1 MKDEAFIRGKT
12 PMTKAEVR
20 AVSIDKLAL
29 DETSRRV
36 LDVGAGTGSVALQVA
51 KMFPH
56 VAVTAIERNEEAL
69 ALIEQN
75 RRQFGL
81 DNVEIVA
88 AEAPIPLDNT
98 GFDAIFVGGSGGQLT
113 EIIDWSHALLLP
125 GGRLA
130 LNFILL
136 ENALEA
142 AAYLEKGPWQEV
154 EIIQMQVSKWQELGQ
169 GHYFKPQNPTFIIA
183 CQKERSGTA

>member
-36 LDVGAGTGSVALQVA
+36 LDIGAGTGSVALQVA

-88 AEAPIPLDNT
+88 AEAPVRLDNT
-98 GFDAIFVGGSGGQLT
+98 VFDAIFVGGSGGQLT
-113 EIIDWSHALLLP
+113 EIIDWSYALLNP
-125 GGRLA
+125 GGQLV
-130 LNFILL
+130 LNFILM

-142 AAYLEKGPWQEV
+142 AAYLEQGPWQEV

>member
-20 AVSIDKLAL
+20 SVSIDKLGL

-88 AEAPIPLDNT
+88 AEAPVRLDNT
-98 GFDAIFVGGSGGQLT
+98 VFDAIFVGGSGGQLT
-113 EIIDWSHALLLP
+113 EIIDWSYALLNP
-125 GGRLA
+125 GGQLV
-130 LNFILL
+130 LNFILM

-142 AAYLEKGPWQEV
+142 AAYLEQGPWQEV

>member
-88 AEAPIPLDNT
+88 AEAPVRLDNT
-98 GFDAIFVGGSGGQLT
+98 VFDAIFVGGSGGQLT
-113 EIIDWSHALLLP
+113 EIIDWSYALLNP
-125 GGRLA
+125 GGQLV
-130 LNFILL
+130 LNFILM

-142 AAYLEKGPWQEV
+142 AAYLEQGPWQEV

>member
-20 AVSIDKLAL
+20 AVSIDKLGL

-88 AEAPIPLDNT
+88 AEAPVRLDNT
-98 GFDAIFVGGSGGQLT
+98 VFDAIFVGGSGGQLT
-113 EIIDWSHALLLP
+113 EIIDWSYALLNP
-125 GGRLA
+125 GGQLV
-130 LNFILL
+130 LNFILM

-142 AAYLEKGPWQEV
+142 AAYLEQGPWQEV

>member
-1 MKDEAFIRGKT
+1 MRDESFIRGKT
-12 PMTKAEVR
+12 PMTKSEVR

-29 DETSRRV
+29 DETSRRF

-51 KMFPH
+51 KMCPH

-81 DNVEIVA
+81 NNVEIVA

-98 GFDAIFVGGSGGQLT
+98 VFDAIFVGGSGGQLT
-113 EIIDWSHALLLP
+113 EIIDWSHALLQP
-125 GGRLA
+125 GGQLV
-130 LNFILL
+130 LNFILM

-142 AAYLEKGPWQEV
+142 AAYLEQGPWHEV